1 MLARAV
7 GRENAV
13 RLLRRFGGTELYIPK
28 TIGPHHPISAA
39 IGHDAAQ
46 ALADYLPVGDKV
58 MIPKFPGRR
67 QRVAQ
72 LKAEGH
78 LTNKEIATET
88 DYSERHVYRLLNEA
102 GDDRQADLFHGTN
115 ARS

>member
-1 MLARAV
+1 
-7 GRENAV
+7 
-13 RLLRRFGGTELYIPK
+13 
-28 TIGPHHPISAA
+28 
-39 IGHDAAQ
+39 
-46 ALADYLPVGDKV
+46 V

-88 DYSERHVYRLLNEA
+88 DYSERHVYRLLNETE
-102 GDDRQADLFHGTN
+102 DDRQADLFHGTN